1 MAIPTIPK
9 EMVNSFYYQDVGTGD
24 TKTLLRW
31 AQSYTLYHQNDGTF
45 TGYARFSNGLPP
57 ITLRAIDTPPGAA
70 SGPDWPSVGTLY
82 NAESTQYDQLR
93 KALRNQGINLQYT
106 NRIPATWVV
115 LKEEVLPMG
124 FRIQALV
131 SPTYY
136 STYDT
141 DPYQQVVSGQGP
153 SGNNEE
159 GLGIVLHGAG
169 QEVSK
174 AITLKKV
181 SLDRQLEFFETIR
194 SSAEKFLNPVISYK
208 NTGMIAGRNPFN
220 NEGRKWKPG
229 DLVNVSRDSLD
240 GGGLATAHIIRVYPT
255 TVQVVWPNDEN
266 HSKENY
272 PHGWHT
278 IEQKVHLIF
287 IKEDSAWLENYKT
300 IPPDFSSRWGADTS
314 WFTPSNPEPVYGGIS
329 ERSLENLMQDSAPT
343 WATGVTLPHGL
354 KLNTN
359 PQARNTDLFSEMD
372 QISLYLRKQ
381 EALAQLMGSSL

>member
-1 MAIPTIPK
+1 MAIPSIPK
-9 EMVNSFYYQDVGTGD
+9 DMIDSFYYQDVGTGE

-70 SGPDWPSVGTLY
+70 SGPDWPPVGTLY

-93 KALRNQGINLQYT
+93 KALRNEGINLQYD

-136 STYDT
+136 STYDS
-141 DPYQQVVSGQGP
+141 DPYQQVVSGQGA

-181 SLDRQLEFFETIR
+181 FFR
-194 SSAEKFLNPVISYK
+194 P
-208 NTGMIAGRNPFN
+208 
-220 NEGRKWKPG
+220 
-229 DLVNVSRDSLD
+229 
-240 GGGLATAHIIRVYPT
+240 PT
-255 TVQVVWPNDEN
+255 
-266 HSKENY
+266 
-272 PHGWHT
+272 
-278 IEQKVHLIF
+278 
-287 IKEDSAWLENYKT
+287 
-300 IPPDFSSRWGADTS
+300 
-314 WFTPSNPEPVYGGIS
+314 
-329 ERSLENLMQDSAPT
+329 
-343 WATGVTLPHGL
+343 
-354 KLNTN
+354 
-359 PQARNTDLFSEMD
+359 
-372 QISLYLRKQ
+372 
-381 EALAQLMGSSL
+381 